1 MIHST
6 RESERPV
13 GNRQVCDKRL
23 EFWTKLANFR
33 DTLVEPDVINA
44 MGRNI
49 IVKIREE
56 SEKRR
61 MRMHQREV
69 NTKKWWMCAQVFWLD
84 ACMFRVHVLIFVTE
98 KEREKKT
105 CIDPLKSRKMWLHR
119 MICASCLLYADTSVC
134 PKPSVS
140 LC

>member
-1 MIHST
+1 MTHSA
-6 RESERPV
+6 REGERPV
-13 GNRQVCDKRL
+13 GNRQVCDKRV

-56 SEKRR
+56 SEKRC

-69 NTKKWWMCAQVFWLD
+69 NTKNG
-84 ACMFRVHVLIFVTE
+84 
-98 KEREKKT
+98 
-105 CIDPLKSRKMWLHR
+105 
-119 MICASCLLYADTSVC
+119 
-134 PKPSVS
+134 
-140 LC
+140 